1 MCTILFVCFSYHNLY
16 IVTLLVIKTNQEVAV
31 ITRRD
36 LPLNALRA
44 FEVCGRHLHMRAA
57 AQELGVTHA
66 AVSRQIRLLE
76 DKFGVQL
83 FDRRHNKLALTS
95 AGQSLLHATTEG
107 LDTIIQGALN
117 IAPEELKGPLVW
129 ASTESQV
136 STWLLDAVGE
146 FQLQYP
152 EVATSLKMIE
162 PGAVDLDS
170 SIDVAICYGKP
181 SKTAKHTELL
191 YQEQLFPIC
200 RPQLLENNKH
210 IKAPQ
215 DLLDFTLI
223 VDQSNLWKNWFSS
236 VNIEIPKST
245 RRFQLVNAHQA
256 INAALSGFGIALA
269 DKLEVAHYIRQGRLI
284 GLWDHT
290 IAPTKQLFI
299 VSQSPSEQSLRV
311 RVFIDWIKK
320 TMES

>member
-1 MCTILFVCFSYHNLY
+1 M
-16 IVTLLVIKTNQEVAV
+16 VIKTNQEVDV

-76 DKFGVQL
+76 DKFGVLL
-83 FDRRHNKLALTS
+83 FDRKHNRLALTS
-95 AGQSLLHATTEG
+95 AGQSLLQATTEG
-107 LDTIIQGALN
+107 LDIIIQGALN
-117 IAPEELKGPLVW
+117 IDPEELKGSLVW

-152 EVATSLKMIE
+152 DVNTRLKMIE
-162 PGAVDLDS
+162 PGAIDLDS

-181 SKTAKHTELL
+181 NDTLKYTELL

-223 VDQSNLWKNWFSS
+223 VDQSNLWASWFRSL
-236 VNIEIPKST
+236 NIDIPKT
-245 RRFQLVNAHQA
+245 TKKFQLVNAHQA
-256 INAALSGFGIALA
+256 INAALSGFGISLA
-269 DKLEVAHYIRQGRLI
+269 DKLEVAQYIRQGRLI
-284 GLWDHT
+284 SLWDHT
-290 IAPTKQLFI
+290 IAPTNQLFI
-299 VSQSPSEQSLRV
+299 VSPSPAEQSLRV
-311 RVFIDWIKK
+311 RVFVDWIKK
-320 TMES
+320 AMSS

>member
-1 MCTILFVCFSYHNLY
+1 MIS
-16 IVTLLVIKTNQEVAV
+16 
-31 ITRRD
+31 RRD
-36 LPLNALRA
+36 LPLNALRT
-44 FEVCGRHLHMRAA
+44 FEACGRHLHMRAA
-57 AQELGVTHA
+57 AKELGVTHA

-76 DKFGVQL
+76 EKFEVQL
-83 FDRRHNKLALTS
+83 FDRSHNKLALTS
-95 AGQSLLHATTEG
+95 AGQSLLQATTEG

-117 IAPEELKGPLVW
+117 IDPEELKGPLVW

-152 EVATSLKMIE
+152 EVTTRLKMIE

-181 SKTAKHTELL
+181 SNTMKHTELL

-223 VDQSNLWKNWFSS
+223 VDQSNLWKYWFNSL
-236 VNIEIPKST
+236 NIDIPKT
-245 RRFQLVNAHQA
+245 TKRFQLVNAHQA

-269 DKLEVAHYIRQGRLI
+269 DKLEVAQYIRQGRLI
-284 GLWDHT
+284 RLWDHT
-290 IAPTKQLFI
+290 IAPTNQLFI
-299 VSQSPSEQSLRV
+299 VSPNPREQSLRV
-311 RVFIDWIKK
+311 RVFVDWIKK
-320 TMES
+320 AIGH